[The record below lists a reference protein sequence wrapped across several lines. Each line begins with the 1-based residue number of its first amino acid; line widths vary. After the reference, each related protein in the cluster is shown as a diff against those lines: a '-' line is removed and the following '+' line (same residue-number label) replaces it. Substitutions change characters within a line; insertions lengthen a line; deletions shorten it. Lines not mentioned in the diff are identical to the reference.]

1 MQTGHMVN
9 WVGNG
14 ALDDFAVKLPRGVVM
29 PPAPPS
35 APPAPPRPRWPARR
49 VAAVQALWGGGF
61 TGPGGAAETV
71 KLAGPLGL
79 NSDASLLLLGGGLGG
94 PAETIVANF
103 GSWVASFEAD
113 ATLAD
118 LAAQRLASHP
128 AARRLQIATWDPA
141 RPSFG
146 LHNAHHAMALEAAR
160 GGKLS
165 AMLDGM
171 AAALRPHGRVVM
183 TELVTE
189 APAPANDREFAA
201 WCRLENR
208 QPDMPRVDQVTTGL
222 ARLGFDVRVVEDVSD
237 RHVSATLA
245 AWRAAVKSMA
255 AGPKPDTAAASAFVN
270 EAELWLLRIRLMR
283 RLGLRLVRWYA
294 VGSA

>member
-1 MQTGHMVN
+1 MQTGHVIN
-9 WVGNG
+9 WAGQG
-14 ALDDFAVKLPRGVVM
+14 ALDEFAAKPQRRLLMP
-29 PPAPPS
+29 PPAPV
-35 APPAPPRPRWPARR
+35 APPRARWPARR
-49 VAAVQALWGGGF
+49 VAAVEALWGEGY

-71 KLAGPLGL
+71 RLAGPLGL
-79 NSDASLLLLGGGLGG
+79 NSNASLLLLGGGLGG
-94 PAETIVANF
+94 PAEAIVETF

-113 ATLAD
+113 AALAD
-118 LAAQRLASHP
+118 LAAQRLAGHA
-128 AARRLQIATWDPA
+128 AARRVRIATWDPG
-141 RPSFG
+141 RPCFG
-146 LHNAHHAMALEAAR
+146 LHTAHHAMALEAGR
-160 GGKLS
+160 GGRLD

-171 AAALRPHGRVVM
+171 AAALRPHGHVVM
-183 TELVTE
+183 TELVAE
-189 APAPANDREFAA
+189 AATPGNDREFAA

-208 QPDMPRVDQVTTGL
+208 RPEMPRVDQVTTGL

-245 AWRAAVKSMA
+245 AWRTAVKAMA
-255 AGPKPDTAAASAFVN
+255 TGRKPDTSAAAAFVN